1 LHKLIFSHSEITIK
15 KNNMGTAELKE
26 IQTALPYF
34 LKHKTVWSSYD
45 SEADVLYLHF
55 KKTNIADNSEMT
67 KDEIIIR
74 YENNEI
80 IGITILNASKKIK
93 TVISNNE

>member
-1 LHKLIFSHSEITIK
+1 ME
-15 KNNMGTAELKE
+15 TAELRE

-93 TVISNNE
+93 TVFSNNE

>member
-1 LHKLIFSHSEITIK
+1 ME
-15 KNNMGTAELKE
+15 TAELKE

-55 KKTNIADNSEMT
+55 KKTNNADNSEMT

-93 TVISNNE
+93 TVFGNNE

>member
-1 LHKLIFSHSEITIK
+1 MET
-15 KNNMGTAELKE
+15 TELKE

-55 KKTNIADNSEMT
+55 KKPNHADNSEMT
-67 KDEIIIR
+67 DDEIIIR
-74 YENNEI
+74 YDNKEI
-80 IGITILNASKKIK
+80 IGLTVLNASKKIK
-93 TVISNNE
+93 TTSQNEE